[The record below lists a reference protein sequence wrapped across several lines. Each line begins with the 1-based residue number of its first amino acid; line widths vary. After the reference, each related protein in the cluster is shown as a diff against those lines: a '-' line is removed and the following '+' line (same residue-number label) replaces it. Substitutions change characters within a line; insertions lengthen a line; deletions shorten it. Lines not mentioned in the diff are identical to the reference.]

1 MRESTETIAR
11 PRIHI
16 DHCPGLAYDDSQHS
30 VRGAAARR
38 LVAVRSL
45 SADSHDQR
53 RSSQLSIDSTLSVP
67 AVQVL
72 VLPYCAM
79 METLPVLG

>member
-1 MRESTETIAR
+1 MMILSI
-11 PRIHI
+11 
-16 DHCPGLAYDDSQHS
+16 LL
-30 VRGAAARR
+30 RGAAARR
-38 LVAVRSL
+38 LVAVSSL
-45 SADSHDQR
+45 SADSNDQR